1 MPRLIDLRRIAPL
14 PLVVIGVIVGL
25 ALLTFVADAEPW
37 QPVPPIAAVPPP
49 ACEPDDDL
57 VWRHESGATIDP
69 GSTTLL
75 ATNAGLHSCAPSHG
89 TLALT
94 LRGTIAE
101 GIGTRAVL
109 VQGTERLLEIEL
121 RDEERDFAVDIPAA
135 GALVLAFVNDRYVPP
150 EDRNLWVSGLEFTPR
165 AP

>member
-1 MPRLIDLRRIAPL
+1 MPRLIDLRRIASL
-14 PLVVIGVIVGL
+14 LMVVVGGIAAL
-25 ALLTFVADAEPW
+25 ALLAFFSDAEPW
-37 QPVPPIAAVPPP
+37 QPVSPIAALSPP

-57 VWRHESGATIDP
+57 VWRRESGDTIDP
-69 GSTTLL
+69 VGRTLF
-75 ATNAGLHSCAPSHG
+75 ASNAGLHSCAPSPG

-121 RDEERDFAVDIPAA
+121 RDEQRDFVVDVPAA

-150 EDRNLWVSGLEFTPR
+150 EDRNLWVSGLVFTPR